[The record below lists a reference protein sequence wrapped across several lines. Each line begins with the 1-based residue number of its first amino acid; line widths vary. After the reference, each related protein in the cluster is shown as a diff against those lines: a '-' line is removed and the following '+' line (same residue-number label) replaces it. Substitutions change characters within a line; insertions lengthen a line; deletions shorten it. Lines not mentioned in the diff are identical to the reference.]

1 MDERYQTYQHCVV
14 VLVWMCLQEERGS
27 DLGAIKDSCH
37 CSEAGYNAAKLNANG
52 IANAAAMPNIG
63 YCNYVHT

>member
-1 MDERYQTYQHCVV
+1 
-14 VLVWMCLQEERGS
+14 MCLQEERGS